1 MLLEIS
7 VTVIAACTLVLMIFL
22 IPVLLQFSRTA
33 DELKRLIQILS
44 AQILP
49 LSSQMSEVMRQAED
63 LIQSVHQEAEHL
75 GEGMTA
81 LRDVAIRLREFQREI
96 QEKTFPLVKLASLI
110 GFGGKGL
117 LSFIKLFRR

>member
-1 MLLEIS
+1 MLLDIS
-7 VTVIAACTLVLMIFL
+7 VTVIAACILIFMIFL
-22 IPVLLQFSRTA
+22 IPVLLQFSRTV

-63 LIQSVHQEAEHL
+63 LIQSVHQETEHL

-110 GFGGKGL
+110 GFGGKGV